1 MAIHIEIFPAPA
13 TRPCR
18 YCLSLQGGSVF
29 ADFDIDNGNAQ
40 LMRISFDGHG
50 CCNLEDSG
58 RKMNKEDSDRFIEM
72 IEAKNIVQDEMSA
85 ILTRYFKENTDVIW
99 EDALVENAL
108 L

>member
-18 YCLSLQGGSVF
+18 YCLSLQRGAVF
-29 ADFDIDNGNAQ
+29 TDFDFDSENVQ
-40 LMRISFDGHG
+40 LLRISFDGYG
-50 CCNLEDSG
+50 CCHLEDSH
-58 RKMNKEDSDRFIEM
+58 RKMNKKDSVRFIEM
-72 IEAKNIVQDEMSA
+72 IEAKNIVQEEMSA